1 MCLFLLLWSPFL
13 LVCRFLLPFHSFLL
27 YPRMYLLTV
36 YIQLN
41 STYEDCVAVAVP
53 MSTYYEGCCCCT
65 YDLQHSPWL
74 LLLLVIVDQLVYQAV
89 DYCSCHIYHPVYVF
103 YKKKKE
109 KEEKKKKKNLSGVR
123 PIEWLK
129 LIFASYKWA
138 FGVILFASGS

>member
-53 MSTYYEGCCCCT
+53 MSTYKGCYEHLRG
-65 YDLQHSPWL
+65 L
-74 LLLLVIVDQLVYQAV
+74 LLLYLHMTCSIVLLRW
-89 DYCSCHIYHPVYVF
+89 CCF
-103 YKKKKE
+103 C
-109 KEEKKKKKNLSGVR
+109 
-123 PIEWLK
+123 
-129 LIFASYKWA
+129 
-138 FGVILFASGS
+138 